1 MPWWEA
7 AATFL
12 LNRCYVPVKMPSRH
26 LYLLLHLLLL
36 SVVEGVFYN
45 VLQWVVVT
53 VETIPVKL
61 PRESDYS
68 YSIVAQC

>member
-7 AATFL
+7 AATVL
-12 LNRCYVPVKMPSRH
+12 LNRCSVPVQMPSRH

-36 SVVEGVFYN
+36 SVVEGVFY

-53 VETIPVKL
+53 VETL
-61 PRESDYS
+61 QSNS
-68 YSIVAQC
+68 